1 MIENMRKRLKKL
13 GLMLN
18 QSVTKN
24 LVLPNF
30 IILIFVVVPILKD
43 KSPDCHN
50 KRLWFLV
57 TGWCNEEFQNLAQKI
72 EIEFREEKMKKMH
85 AQPNKMS

>member
-1 MIENMRKRLKKL
+1 MYDRKYEKKTQKT
-13 GLMLN
+13 GFK
-18 QSVTKN
+18 SVTKN

>member
-1 MIENMRKRLKKL
+1 MYDRKYEKKTQKT
-13 GLMLN
+13 GFK
-18 QSVTKN
+18 SVTKN

-50 KRLWFLV
+50 KRHWLIMQRRVSKFS
-57 TGWCNEEFQNLAQKI
+57 TKNRDRI
-72 EIEFREEKMKKMH
+72 
-85 AQPNKMS
+85 